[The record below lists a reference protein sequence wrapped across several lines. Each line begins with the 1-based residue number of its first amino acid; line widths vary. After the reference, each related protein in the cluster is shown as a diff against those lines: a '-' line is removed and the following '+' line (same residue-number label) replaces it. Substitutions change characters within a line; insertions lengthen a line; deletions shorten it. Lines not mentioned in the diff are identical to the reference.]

1 MDDIRGNTEVEHTGP
16 LAGEQA
22 GSSGATEHT
31 EVQAAALGATTS
43 TILPIVN
50 TLPDDVH
57 VGDLDGS
64 IPLPYRL
71 ATEGHVNAR
80 PRDQSE
86 SWQRKNGEIFVDTV
100 YGRPNGLA
108 FI

>member
-64 IPLPYRL
+64 IAVSVGNRGSRKRAAKGSKRNL
-71 ATEGHVNAR
+71 AKKKR
-80 PRDQSE
+80 
-86 SWQRKNGEIFVDTV
+86 
-100 YGRPNGLA
+100 
-108 FI
+108 